1 MASRKK
7 PSSTGAPP
15 GNAKPPARSTS
26 STALPE
32 GQGLIPTLPSAST
45 TSKPV
50 GGTVGRA
57 VTARPPARIE
67 LSGVAIKKVF
77 DNLAAVVGKVVAA
90 ADPAVALPS
99 RLLGSLQEPDSSPG
113 LGLQIEILPPPSAAG
128 NGNAVLGTAGSKVI
142 ATGLTDAAGNFT
154 IPLPAGVML
163 PPGAS
168 LSLRVRGAATD
179 AVSVFGITPDLLGPT
194 GYIGT
199 LKLDKQLAPIPAE
212 LFAELQQTIDKDSGD
227 AGGGPTV
234 PKLTLGDDA
243 DCIRV
248 LENQTSF
255 ERFPYGIFF
264 QLIAPKLYVE
274 TETIDRQS
282 IGTFNNVVRVDTL
295 IDRMDLSGPISIDE
309 FRESLLRNPAIVGSL
324 GLGYVLRCGQN
335 WQFQG
340 LALGDLVYSLPLAP
354 GEQQQVV
361 VEEQSTTLTVR
372 EFDSVIASDTSSAT
386 QVSDASSRAT
396 FDSALRQSAQGG
408 SSFTSASETGS
419 LSAGGGLLGLLG
431 GPSGS
436 MGETV
441 SGGSTQNW
449 MDGLQNYGS
458 TATQATQT
466 YAEQQAHS
474 FRSAQRTAMRMAST
488 TESTSVTTK
497 TITNHN
503 KLHALTMQYFEVLRQ
518 FDITTSYDGVSLVCL
533 VPLDIVWFLPPGQ
546 KEHLDDLISNSDL
559 SNAIQWSS
567 QINSAVGAMIG
578 LVSQARSVMGLPF
591 VGERNCALA
600 RPVGGPATEGRDQP
614 GEPTRRT
621 ARRPRD
627 RFRGASHRDEP
638 DPVHA
643 GAGQDPAGVVL
654 GHSGKPPA
662 ELPAIPAVHGIG
674 RPGALSAAVELRADR
689 GHEPARRAQPL
700 CRPSGAHGRALA
712 LAAGAVHDRTD
723 SPRALCRRSARV
735 ARARQSCRRRDPPV
749 GHCDG
754 AAVRS
759 RLRVGRD
766 ALGFSPRSGRDDPFR
781 PGHGARP
788 VQPEPGAQDRCRS
801 DPVPAGAA
809 QARAGRRCF
818 APGLDRAAARA
829 LADRRRRLRDHAQ
842 DGQLQLPVPDAD
854 RHRHFPAGRC
864 RFGLASA
871 GARHRSRADL
881 AARGAAGQDLCRFA
895 PRQGDRR
902 TVPLELPRRP
912 DGQCRGQSGKLH
924 QARPESGGTSR
935 RRSIRSRRWRSRR
948 S

>member
-7 PSSTGAPP
+7 PNSTGAPP
-15 GNAKPPARSTS
+15 GDAKRPAGATS
-26 STALPE
+26 SAALPE
-32 GQGLIPTLPSAST
+32 GQGLIPTLPSTST
-45 TSKPV
+45 SSKPV
-50 GGTVGRA
+50 GDPGGGR
-57 VTARPPARIE
+57 VIARPPARVE

-77 DNLAAVVGKVVAA
+77 DNLGAVVGKVVAA

-99 RLLGSLQEPDSSPG
+99 RLLGSLQQPDSSPG
-113 LGLQIEILPPPSAAG
+113 FSLQIEVLPPPTAAG
-128 NGNAVLGTAGSKVI
+128 DGNAVLGTTGSKVI
-142 ATGLTDAAGNFT
+142 ATGLTDVAGNFT
-154 IPLPAGVML
+154 IPLPGGVML

-168 LSLRVRGAATD
+168 LSLRVRGAVID
-179 AVSVFGITPDLLGPT
+179 AVSVFGVTPDLLGPT

-199 LKLDKQLAPIPAE
+199 MKLDKQLAPIPAE
-212 LFAELQQTIDKDSGD
+212 LFAELQQTVDKDSGD
-227 AGGGPTV
+227 GGGGGPTV

-274 TETIDRQS
+274 TETIDQQS
-282 IGTFNNVVRVDTL
+282 PGTFNNVARTDTL
-295 IDRMDLSGPISIDE
+295 IDRVDLSGPISIDE
-309 FRESLLRNPAIVGSL
+309 FRESLLGNPAIVGSL

-372 EFDSVIASDTSSAT
+372 EFDSVVASDTSSAS

-408 SSFTSASETGS
+408 STFTSASESGS

-436 MGETV
+436 LGESV

-559 SNAIQWSS
+559 SNAIQWAS
-567 QINSAVGAMIG
+567 QISSAVGGMIG
-578 LVSQARSVMGLPF
+578 LVSQASAVMSLPF
-591 VGERNCALA
+591 VGGQLA
-600 RPVGGPATEGRDQP
+600 VSLAQ
-614 GEPTRRT
+614 
-621 ARRPRD
+621 
-627 RFRGASHRDEP
+627 
-638 DPVHA
+638 
-643 GAGQDPAGVVL
+643 
-654 GHSGKPPA
+654 
-662 ELPAIPAVHGIG
+662 
-674 RPGALSAAVELRADR
+674 AADLQLRA
-689 GHEPARRAQPL
+689 AINQANQ
-700 CRPSGAHGRALA
+700 LA
-712 LAAGAVHDRTD
+712 GLLGGLGTGFAV
-723 SPRALCRRSARV
+723 
-735 ARARQSCRRRDPPV
+735 
-749 GHCDG
+749 
-754 AAVRS
+754 
-759 RLRVGRD
+759 
-766 ALGFSPRSGRDDPFR
+766 
-781 PGHGARP
+781 
-788 VQPEPGAQDRCRS
+788 
-801 DPVPAGAA
+801 
-809 QARAGRRCF
+809 QAN
-818 APGLDRAAARA
+818 
-829 LADRRRRLRDHAQ
+829 
-842 DGQLQLPVPDAD
+842 
-854 RHRHFPAGRC
+854 
-864 RFGLASA
+864 
-871 GARHRSRADL
+871 
-881 AARGAAGQDLCRFA
+881 
-895 PRQGDRR
+895 
-902 TVPLELPRRP
+902 
-912 DGQCRGQSGKLH
+912 
-924 QARPESGGTSR
+924 
-935 RRSIRSRRWRSRR
+935 
-948 S
+948 